1 MRACP
6 AILFLHRE
14 SVAELEVLKIWEEPD
29 EIQDLPARPSRF
41 PESKELEGR
50 QEVPKTLLDIWH
62 EAWYIEVVY
71 PKLLDVRK
79 CRKVAQGAPA
89 KLFRI
94 EVVGGIMARADTKPL
109 NEWKKTKLV

>member
-6 AILFLHRE
+6 AIQFLHRE

-29 EIQDLPARPSRF
+29 EIQDLSARPSGF

-50 QEVPKTLLDIWH
+50 HEVPKTLSDVLH

-71 PKLLDVRK
+71 SKLLDVRK
-79 CRKVAQGAPA
+79 RRKVMQGASA

-109 NEWKKTKLV
+109 NEWKQTKFV